1 MCNSS
6 LVVHRDRLLAF
17 GGLVRSVTGET
28 MRPLTPIG
36 DVLEYTPNTDTWIQL
51 SIMPKPSHSV
61 CVTSLGDDIYILGG
75 QLEDDAATA
84 TKAAFRYNPSTDQ
97 WVTLPSLPSRLS
109 QACCLPLKKD
119 MFS

>member
-61 CVTSLGDDIYILGG
+61 CVTSLG
-75 QLEDDAATA
+75 E
-84 TKAAFRYNPSTDQ
+84 
-97 WVTLPSLPSRLS
+97 RLS
-109 QACCLPLKKD
+109 LKTVNSALSQPSSD
-119 MFS
+119 HLV